1 MLFRLGIADQ
11 SGCQYF
17 EASRRW
23 SQSAPAPKLVINDW
37 CQNWTTLSGCG
48 AVYRCQL
55 CKLVADSFLWISQSQ
70 TDTELQQ
77 GTTATRVTSLQP
89 GRQQWGKWEEVSS
102 IDFLWIYFRP
112 DNWSSLV
119 HMNAD
124 YRETRKAP
132 TKCWWPKHIFKRYP
146 FHSHGMLK
154 SQSMFPLSVPRV
166 IESEVSS
173 KSQYTSSHHKVV
185 VFNFDIDLL
194 PHNWQYSS

>member
-1 MLFRLGIADQ
+1 MSKLDNSRAVVQCIGANFVNWLPTLFCGSPSHRQTQ
-11 SGCQYF
+11 SCSKG
-17 EASRRW
+17 
-23 SQSAPAPKLVINDW
+23 PL
-37 CQNWTTLSGCG
+37 
-48 AVYRCQL
+48 
-55 CKLVADSFLWISQSQ
+55 
-70 TDTELQQ
+70 LQ
-77 GTTATRVTSLQP
+77 GSLQP

-102 IDFLWIYFRP
+102 IDFLWKYFRP
-112 DNWSSLV
+112 DNWSSHV

-132 TKCWWPKHIFKRYP
+132 TRCWWPKHIFK
-146 FHSHGMLK
+146 SHGMLK

-194 PHNWQYSS
+194 PHN